1 METIT
6 YYKENNLLLG
16 TQLILYAIGS
26 YIQIKVISTC
36 RKEKDK
42 VWQITITNS
51 IIMMIVFT
59 FVMIFETVTS
69 HVPVMSQHTGEW
81 ICFVAAFIYIYSPI
95 IMGLHSFVVSLMKF
109 VFIVYQD
116 TAIDFGEEKL
126 KKIFFV
132 GNLVHAL
139 VLSIPAVIFYDFESL
154 NSVTECLGL
163 RDKVLEHYN
172 TSDHPVIDRM
182 LFCKLNDGGY
192 NNDVDPQLPYIL
204 KQSFCATRMLWVF
217 LLCSNIPEGVL
228 YYYIFRKMRRYGM
241 NK

>member
-51 IIMMIVFT
+51 ITMMIVFS
-59 FVMIFETVTS
+59 FALIFQTVSS
-69 HVPVMSQHTGEW
+69 HVPVMSQYTGEW
-81 ICFVAAFIYIYSPI
+81 ICFLAAFIYIYGTLM
-95 IMGLHSFVVSLMKF
+95 MGVHSFVVSLMKF

-139 VLSIPAVIFYDFESL
+139 VLSIPSLIFYDFESL
-154 NSVTECLGL
+154 PSVIECLGL
-163 RDKVLEHYN
+163 HEKVLEYSN
-172 TSDHPVIDRM
+172 TSNAAIDKM
-182 LFCKLNDGGY
+182 FFCKLNDGGY
-192 NNDVDPQLPYIL
+192 IKDAEPQISFIL
-204 KQSFCATRMLWVF
+204 KQSFCATRIVWL
-217 LLCSNIPEGVL
+217 LALCSNLPEGVF
-228 YYYIFRKMRRYGM
+228 YHYIFRKMRR
-241 NK
+241 

>member
-1 METIT
+1 METMN
-6 YYKENNLLLG
+6 YYKATNLLLG

-51 IIMMIVFT
+51 IIMMIVFS

-81 ICFVAAFIYIYSPI
+81 ICFVAAFIYIYGPI

-126 KKIFFV
+126 KKNIF
-132 GNLVHAL
+132 
-139 VLSIPAVIFYDFESL
+139 
-154 NSVTECLGL
+154 C
-163 RDKVLEHYN
+163 
-172 TSDHPVIDRM
+172 
-182 LFCKLNDGGY
+182 
-192 NNDVDPQLPYIL
+192 
-204 KQSFCATRMLWVF
+204 W
-217 LLCSNIPEGVL
+217 
-228 YYYIFRKMRRYGM
+228 
-241 NK
+241 